1 MKVTIADLPGIFP
14 WRVFWLLF
22 IAGIFGALAS
32 LPILSELFWSNP
44 EVRKAMPPLP
54 LPVLECLV
62 VAQFAVYLAIIVPVG
77 LLLAQRSGF
86 KLPLVTAWA
95 SGEQTAAAGKVFA
108 AGMLSGL
115 AVGALIVA
123 LEAVVFLPHL
133 PPPILALDAGSI
145 RLWKRLLAG
154 IFYGGI
160 VEELFFRLFLIT
172 VFVWLLSFVLRSPGR
187 LPSAAIF
194 WIANVLS
201 SLLFALG
208 HLPATSALAPLTVAL
223 VVRALVL
230 NGALGLTCGYLFWR
244 RGLEAAIFA
253 HMGFHLVWQVPG
265 AWLIRTMV

>member
-1 MKVTIADLPGIFP
+1 MTGTFP

-32 LPILSELFWSNP
+32 LPILSQLFLSNP

-54 LPVLECLV
+54 LPILDCLLI
-62 VAQFAVYLAIIVPVG
+62 AQFAVYLAIIIPVG
-77 LLLAQRSGF
+77 LLLAQRFGF
-86 KLPLVTAWA
+86 RLPLVTAWT
-95 SGEQTAAAGKVFA
+95 SGERHAAAGKVFV

-115 AVGALIVA
+115 AVGVLIVA

-133 PPPILALDAGSI
+133 PPPLLALDAGSI
-145 RLWKRLLAG
+145 PMWKRLLAG

-160 VEELFFRLFLIT
+160 VEELFFRLFLLT
-172 VFVWLLSFVLRSPGR
+172 VFVWLISSVLRSPDR
-187 LPSAAIF
+187 HPSAVTF

-201 SLLFALG
+201 ALLFAAG
-208 HLPATSALAPLTVAL
+208 HLPATSALAPLTTAL
-223 VVRALVL
+223 VIRALVL

-244 RGLEAAIFA
+244 RGLESAIFA

-265 AWLIRTMV
+265 AWLIRMIG